1 MTPMRI
7 HFIGTGDAFGSGGRG
22 QTCIRIET
30 PSARVLLDCGA
41 TALEG
46 MNRAGIATNTID
58 AVLVSH
64 LHGDHFGGL
73 PFFLLEA
80 QLHSRRS
87 RPLLI
92 AGPPGV
98 QARVTAAQEVLFPGS
113 SGMAYRFRTDFV
125 ELPERRP
132 VDICG
137 LQVTAYPVTHASGAP
152 SYALRVESGG
162 RVLAYSG
169 DAEWSDSLPET
180 ANGADL
186 FVCEAY
192 FFDKPMKYHLSYRTL
207 MEHRS
212 ELRCRRLLMTHMS
225 TDLLARLSEV
235 ELETAADGMVVDL

>member
-1 MTPMRI
+1 MRI

-30 PSARVLLDCGA
+30 ASARVLLDCGA

-98 QARVTAAQEVLFPGS
+98 QARVRAAQEVLFPGS
-113 SGMAYRFRTDFV
+113 SGMVYRFRTDFV

-137 LQVTAYPVTHASGAP
+137 LQVTAFPVTHASGAP
-152 SYALRVESGG
+152 SYALRLESGG
-162 RVLAYSG
+162 RVFAYSG
-169 DAEWSDSLPET
+169 DAEWSESLPEA

-192 FFDKPMKYHLSYRTL
+192 FFDKPMKYHLNYRTL
-207 MEHRS
+207 LEHRS
-212 ELRCRRLLMTHMS
+212 SLNCRRLLMTHMS
-225 TDLLARLSEV
+225 TDLLARLPEV
-235 ELETAADGMVVDL
+235 ELETAADGLVVDL